1 MIGKRQQVAAANEA
15 KVSWKFPRSFRLSL
29 LFKPST
35 TLKSFLDVNAYVIKA
50 NVGLVSDVRSFLNC
64 WAVPIAGD
72 EKSFSLLMKNRPREE
87 GRKTLVPDARR
98 GWLVNNL
105 EALMFILGKHVDLS
119 SNFRCVLLLLPESR
133 FLPC

>member
-1 MIGKRQQVAAANEA
+1 MIEKRQQVDAANEA

-72 EKSFSLLMKNRPREE
+72 EKSFFAFNEKPSP
-87 GRKTLVPDARR
+87 RR
-98 GWLVNNL
+98 GKENSRARC
-105 EALMFILGKHVDLS
+105 EARLAG
-119 SNFRCVLLLLPESR
+119 E
-133 FLPC
+133 